1 MSKVK
6 IIITCQ
12 YWENYAVGP
21 DGFDEVPYWKPKG
34 GAEFS
39 VEVDS
44 DVLLAGEE
52 QIEKVLSKMVEEQCN
67 QACKYEYRSY
77 EIWWSEPTPLDSKE
91 FQSKLEKEYE

>member
-1 MSKVK
+1 MSKIK
-6 IIITCQ
+6 IIISSQ

-21 DGFDEVPYWKPKG
+21 EGFYDEPYWKPKG
-34 GAEFS
+34 EVKFS

-52 QIEKVLSKMVEEQCN
+52 QIEKVLSKMVEEQSNEACN
-67 QACKYEYRSY
+67 YEYRSY
-77 EIWWSEPTPLDSKE
+77 EILWGEPTPLDSNE